1 MPKEELFE
9 SGKQTGAKAISEL
22 RKLERRNSLDEEVRI
37 APPDICVCV
46 CVCGLAQTPV
56 THSFALNST
65 TGTLQAAESKN

>member
-46 CVCGLAQTPV
+46 CGFAQTPV